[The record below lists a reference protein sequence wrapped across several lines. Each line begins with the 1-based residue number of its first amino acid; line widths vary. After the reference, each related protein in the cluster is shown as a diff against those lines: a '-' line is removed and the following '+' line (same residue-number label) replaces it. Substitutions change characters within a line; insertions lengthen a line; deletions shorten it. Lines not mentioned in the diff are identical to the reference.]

1 VLDRALATARTVPIP
16 GGRRLQLV
24 PVPDSAG
31 APAPLACCLGPPDGD
46 EDDAGAELAAGGAV
60 RTLLLA
66 LHALGAGARFQPAAP
81 AARLALAEALDLD
94 PGWEPLGFLAAGH
107 PGRT

>member
-24 PVPDSAG
+24 PVPGPARPPALAG
-31 APAPLACCLGPPDGD
+31 APALLACCLGPPEGD
-46 EDDAGAELAAGGAV
+46 EDGTGAELAAGGAV
-60 RTLLLA
+60 RTLLLG

-81 AARLALAEALDLD
+81 EARRALAETLGLG
-94 PGWEPLGFLAAGH
+94 PGWEPLGLLA
-107 PGRT
+107 T